1 MEGWEHASES
11 HASESTEG
19 RRTMTT
25 EASLHGL
32 IASRLEQE
40 ASNEEWIYLVLA
52 ALEGGDAFEKA
63 LLPDAQIGPLKSA
76 KAPAAAAEPKKA
88 FLQEIRVRGFRG
100 IGPEAVLAVNPG
112 PGLTL
117 VVGRNG
123 CGKSSFAEAAELLIT
138 RGNARWDDRSKQW
151 KEGFRN
157 LHEPQASIGARFTVE
172 GGRSCDVRVE
182 WADGADLAERT
193 DYVQF
198 TGEPRT
204 TYDALGWSA
213 AAVSYRPVLSYNE
226 LGGMLDQEPSKF
238 FDALSQILGL
248 EALAEGGARLRQA
261 RLDREKQQKEL
272 QKSQKELA
280 VKSAAHPDPR
290 GAQIAALLQKKDAD
304 LAAIEK
310 VLEGGDGGSGA
321 ASEVATLRQVG
332 ALPDVSGED
341 ASRAVEMLK
350 VGAETLKAHS
360 GSLAARSADLVSLLD
375 SALRF
380 HDKHGDGPCP
390 VCGHAAALNAEWH
403 AREHAH
409 AAELRDAAKAVS
421 DAQSLVKAGRD
432 AVRSLA
438 SPSASVLAAATALGL
453 PGAAVAEAAERVR
466 TAAVL
471 DGAECAAQVE
481 SALPSLRETLAQL
494 KQQAATELGKREDVW
509 RPMAREVQ
517 AWLGAAHKSR
527 PVLGRLPDVT
537 AAEKWLNGATDD
549 LRNERFAPHA
559 SEVKRIWNQ
568 LRHSS
573 NVSLEDIRLMG
584 AANSRRVQLD
594 VAVDGTAGAAV
605 GVMSQGE
612 LHSLALAL
620 FLPRA
625 TMAASPF
632 GFVLIDDPVQS
643 MDPSRI
649 DGLACV
655 LRDAAKTRQVIVFT
669 HDDRLAESVR
679 RQGIEATVL
688 EVTRREKSLV
698 EVRKGVD
705 PVRRYIED
713 ASAVALTKDLPADAR
728 RRVVPGLCRGALE
741 AAATRVLRRRWL
753 GDGIGREDV
762 EKRLEDAE
770 KVAQKLALVLFSDAG
785 RSGDV
790 LARLNKERKEYADV
804 LRAANEGAHGAASEM
819 EPMEMVNAAEKLAL
833 WLVGQK

>member
-1 MEGWEHASES
+1 MSGDE
-11 HASESTEG
+11 
-19 RRTMTT
+19 
-25 EASLHGL
+25 SLHE
-32 IASRLEQE
+32 IITRRLEADAPGE
-40 ASNEEWIYLVLA
+40 AAWPYFVLA
-52 ALEGGDAFEKA
+52 ALDGASAFDAA
-63 LLPDAQIGPLKSA
+63 LQPESQIGPLKTA
-76 KAPAAAAEPKKA
+76 KAPVALVAPKKT
-88 FLQEIRVRGFRG
+88 FLQDIRVRGFRG
-100 IGPEAVLAVNPG
+100 IGPEAVLSVNPG

-157 LHEPQASIGARFTVE
+157 LHEPQAAIAARFTVE

-182 WADGADLAERT
+182 WADGADLADRT

-198 TGEPRT
+198 TGESRT
-204 TYDALGWSA
+204 TYEALGWSA

-248 EALAEGGARLRQA
+248 EALAEAGARLRQA
-261 RLDREKQQKEL
+261 RLEREKQQKEL

-280 VKSAAHPDPR
+280 AKTAGHADPR
-290 GAQIAALLQKKDAD
+290 GAQIGALLQKKDAD

-310 VLEGGDGGSGA
+310 ALEGGDGGDGA
-321 ASEVATLRQVG
+321 AGEMATLRQVI
-332 ALPDVSGED
+332 ALPDVSGE
-341 ASRAVEMLK
+341 AGSRAIEMLK
-350 VGAETLKAHS
+350 VGAAALKAHS
-360 GSLAARSADLVSLLD
+360 GTLAARSADLVSLLD

-380 HDKHGDGPCP
+380 HDKHGDSPCP
-390 VCGHAAALNAEWH
+390 VCGAAGALNAEWH

-432 AVRSLA
+432 AVRNLA
-438 SPSASVLAAATALGL
+438 SLPTSVLQAAAALGL
-453 PGAAVAEAAERVR
+453 PGPAVSEAAERVR
-466 TAAVL
+466 SLAAL
-471 DGAECAAQVE
+471 EPEECAAQAAG
-481 SALPSLRETLAQL
+481 ALSSLGLAITQL
-494 KQQAATELGKREDVW
+494 RQQAGVELARREDVW

-517 AWLGAAHKSR
+517 AWLAVARKSH
-527 PVLGRLPDVT
+527 PAIQRLPEIA
-537 AAEKWLNGATDD
+537 AAEKWLNGANDD
-549 LRNERFAPHA
+549 LRKERFAPHA
-559 SEVKRIWNQ
+559 AEVKRIWNQ

-584 AANSRRVQLD
+584 AASSRRVQLD

-612 LHSLALAL
+612 LNSLALAL

-632 GFVLIDDPVQS
+632 GFILIDDPVQS

-688 EVTRREKSLV
+688 EVTRREKSVV

-713 ASAVALTKDLPADAR
+713 AAAVALTKDLPASAR
-728 RRVVPGLCRGALE
+728 ARVVPGLCRGALE

-753 GDGIGREDV
+753 GEGVGREEV
-762 EKRLEDAE
+762 EKRLEEAE
-770 KVAQKLALVLFSDAG
+770 KVTQKLALVLFGDAA
-785 RSGDV
+785 RSGEV
-790 LARLNKERKEYADV
+790 LPRLQKEKKEYADV
-804 LRAANEGAHGAASEM
+804 LRAANEGAHGASSDM
-819 EPMEMVNAAEKLAL
+819 EPMEMVNAAERLAL

>member
-1 MEGWEHASES
+1 MSGDE
-11 HASESTEG
+11 
-19 RRTMTT
+19 
-25 EASLHGL
+25 SLHE
-32 IASRLEQE
+32 IITRRLE
-40 ASNEEWIYLVLA
+40 ADAPNEPIWPYFVLA
-52 ALEGGDAFEKA
+52 ALDGASAFEAA
-63 LLPDAQIGPLKSA
+63 LQPESQIGLLKTS
-76 KAPAAAAEPKKA
+76 KAPAAAVEPKKT

-100 IGPEAVLAVNPG
+100 IGPEAALTVNPG

-157 LHEPQASIGARFTVE
+157 LHEPRAAIGARFTVE

-182 WADGADLAERT
+182 WADGADLGERT

-198 TGEPRT
+198 TGEART
-204 TYDALGWSA
+204 TYNALGWSA

-261 RLDREKQQKEL
+261 RLEREKQQKEL
-272 QKSQKELA
+272 QRTQKELA
-280 VKSAAHPDPR
+280 AKTAAHPDPR
-290 GAQIAALLQKKDAD
+290 GARIASLLQKKEAD
-304 LAAIEK
+304 LVAVEK
-310 VLEGGDGGSGA
+310 VLEGGEVGEGA
-321 ASEVATLRQVG
+321 LGEISTLRQVM
-332 ALPDVSGED
+332 AWPDVSSE
-341 ASRAVEMLK
+341 AAARAVEMLK

-360 GSLAARSADLVSLLD
+360 GTLAAKSADLVSLLD

-380 HDKHGDGPCP
+380 HEKHGDGPCP
-390 VCGHAAALNAEWH
+390 ICGNAAALNPEWH
-403 AREHAH
+403 ARERAH
-409 AAELRDAAKAVS
+409 ADELRMAARAVS
-421 DAQSLVKAGRD
+421 DAQMLVKAGRD

-466 TAAVL
+466 AAAAL
-471 DGAECAAQVE
+471 ETDECAAQVE
-481 SALPSLRETLAQL
+481 SALPSLREALAQL
-494 KQQAATELGKREDVW
+494 KQQATTELGKREDAW
-509 RPMAREVQ
+509 RPTAREVQ
-517 AWLGAAHKSR
+517 AWLAGAHKSR
-527 PVLGRLPDVT
+527 PAMQRLPEIT
-537 AAEKWLNGATDD
+537 AAEKWLNGAADD

-584 AANSRRVQLD
+584 AATSRRVQLD
-594 VAVDGTAGAAV
+594 VAVDGSAGAAV

-612 LHSLALAL
+612 LNSLALAL

-679 RQGIEATVL
+679 RQGISATVL
-688 EVTRREKSLV
+688 EVTRQEKSVV
-698 EVRKGVD
+698 EVRPGLD

-713 ASAVALTKDLPADAR
+713 ASAIALTKDLPASAR
-728 RRVVPGLCRGALE
+728 ARVIPGLCRGALE

-753 GDGIGREDV
+753 GEGIGRDEV

-770 KVAQKLALVLFSDAG
+770 KVAQKLALVLFGDAA

-790 LARLNKERKEYADV
+790 LARLNKEKKEYADV

-819 EPMEMVNAAEKLAL
+819 EPMEMVNAAERLAL
-833 WLVGQK
+833 WVAGQK

>member
-1 MEGWEHASES
+1 
-11 HASESTEG
+11 
-19 RRTMTT
+19 MTADT
-25 EASLHGL
+25 SLHGL

-40 ASNEEWIYLVLA
+40 APNEEWIYLVLA

-63 LLPDAQIGPLKSA
+63 LLPDAQIGPLKTA
-76 KAPAAAAEPKKA
+76 TAPAVTVEPKKA
-88 FLQEIRVRGFRG
+88 FLQDIRVRGFRG

-123 CGKSSFAEAAELLIT
+123 CGKSSFAEAAEFLVT
-138 RGNARWDDRSKQW
+138 RGNARWDKQRTAQW

-157 LHEPQASIGARFTVE
+157 LHDPQAAIGARFTVE
-172 GGRSCDVRVE
+172 GGKSCEVRVE
-182 WADGADLAERT
+182 WPDGADLAERT

-248 EALAEGGARLRQA
+248 EVLADAGGRLRQA
-261 RLDREKQQKEL
+261 RLEREKQLKEL

-280 VKSAAHPDPR
+280 VKAAAHPDPR
-290 GAQIAALLQKKDAD
+290 GAQIAALLQKKEAD

-310 VLEGGDGGSGA
+310 VLEGGA
-321 ASEVATLRQVG
+321 AGDDAAGEMATLRQVG
-332 ALPDVSGED
+332 ALPDVSAEA
-341 ASRAVEMLK
+341 ASQAIEMLK

-360 GSLAARSADLVSLLD
+360 GSLAARSADLVSLLE

-380 HDKHGDGPCP
+380 HDKHGDGSCP
-390 VCGHAAALNAEWH
+390 VCGKDRALNAEWH

-421 DAQSLVKAGRD
+421 DAQLMVKSGREGI
-432 AVRSLA
+432 RGLA

-453 PGAAVAEAAERVR
+453 PGAAGGAAAERVR
-466 TAAVL
+466 AAAAL

-481 SALPSLRETLAQL
+481 SALAPFREALAQL
-494 KQQAATELGKREDVW
+494 KAQAAAELAKREDVW

-517 AWLGAAHKSR
+517 AWLGAAHKAR
-527 PVLGRLPDVT
+527 PALRRLPDVT

-594 VAVDGTAGAAV
+594 VAVDGTAGAAL

-679 RQGIEATVL
+679 RQGIEAAVL
-688 EVTRREKSLV
+688 EVTRREKSV
-698 EVRKGVD
+698 VDVRTGLD
-705 PVRRYIED
+705 PIRRYIED
-713 ASAVALTKDLPADAR
+713 ASAVALTRDLPDDAR

-753 GDGIGREDV
+753 GDGVSREDV
-762 EKRLEDAE
+762 EHRLEDAE
-770 KVAQKLALVLFSDAG
+770 KVMQKLALLLFQDAA
-785 RSGDV
+785 RSGEV
-790 LARLNKERKEYADV
+790 LTRLSREKKEYADV
-804 LRAANEGAHGAASEM
+804 ARAVDKGAHGVSSDM
-819 EPMEMVNAAEKLAL
+819 EPKEMVNATERLAL
-833 WLVGQK
+833 WLAGQK

>member
-1 MEGWEHASES
+1 MNGDE
-11 HASESTEG
+11 
-19 RRTMTT
+19 
-25 EASLHGL
+25 SLHE
-32 IASRLEQE
+32 IITRRLEADAPGE
-40 ASNEEWIYLVLA
+40 AAWPYFVLA
-52 ALEGGDAFEKA
+52 ALDGASAFDAA
-63 LLPDAQIGPLKSA
+63 LQPESQIGPLKTA
-76 KAPAAAAEPKKA
+76 RATAVAVEPKKT
-88 FLQEIRVRGFRG
+88 FLQEVRVRGFRG
-100 IGPEAVLAVNPG
+100 IGPEAALSVNPG

-138 RGNARWDDRSKQW
+138 RGNARWDDRSKPW

-157 LHEPQASIGARFTVE
+157 LHEPHAAIAARFTVE

-182 WADGADLAERT
+182 WAEGADLAERA
-193 DYVQF
+193 DSVQF

-204 TYDALGWSA
+204 TFDALGWSA
-213 AAVSYRPVLSYNE
+213 AAVSYRPMLSYNE

-248 EALAEGGARLRQA
+248 EVLAEAGARLRQA
-261 RLDREKQQKEL
+261 RLEREKQQRDL

-280 VKSAAHPDPR
+280 GRTAAHPDPR
-290 GAQIAALLQKKDAD
+290 GARIAAWLLKKEAD

-310 VLEGGDGGSGA
+310 VLESDGGGDSA
-321 ASEVATLRQVG
+321 AGEMATLRQLI
-332 ALPDVSGED
+332 ALPDVSGQ
-341 ASRAVEMLK
+341 AISRAVEMLK
-350 VGAETLKAHS
+350 VGAETLNAHS
-360 GSLAARSADLVSLLD
+360 GTLAARSADLVSLLD

-380 HDKHGDGPCP
+380 HDQHGDGPCP
-390 VCGHAAALNAEWH
+390 VCGNAAALNAEWRQ
-403 AREHAH
+403 REHAH

-421 DAQSLVKAGRD
+421 DAQGLVKAGRD
-432 AVRSLA
+432 AVLGLA
-438 SPSASVLAAATALGL
+438 SPPASTLAAATALGL
-453 PGAAVAEAAERVR
+453 PGLAVAEAAERAR
-466 TAAVL
+466 AAAVL
-471 DGAECAAQVE
+471 ETTECATQVE
-481 SALPSLRETLAQL
+481 KTLASLREALAHL
-494 KQQAATELGKREDVW
+494 KELAALEFGKREDAW

-517 AWLGAAHKSR
+517 AWLAVAHKSR
-527 PVLGRLPDVT
+527 PALGRLSEIT

-584 AANSRRVQLD
+584 AASSRRVQVD
-594 VAVDGTAGAAV
+594 VAVDGTAAAAV

-612 LHSLALAL
+612 LSSLALAL

-649 DGLACV
+649 DGLSCV
-655 LRDAAKTRQVIVFT
+655 LRDAAKIRQVIVFT

-688 EVTRREKSLV
+688 EVTRREKSRV
-698 EVRKGVD
+698 EVRPGLD
-705 PVRRYIED
+705 PVRRYIQD
-713 ASAVALTKDLPADAR
+713 ASAVALTRDLPASAR
-728 RRVVPGLCRGALE
+728 ARVVPGLCRGALE

-753 GDGIGREDV
+753 GEGVSREDV
-762 EKRLEDAE
+762 ERRLEDAE
-770 KVAQKLALVLFSDAG
+770 KVTQKLALLLFGDPG

-790 LARLNKERKEYADV
+790 LTRLHKEKKEYADV
-804 LRAANEGAHGAASEM
+804 LRAANEGAHGASSEM
-819 EPMEMVNAAEKLAL
+819 EPVEMVNAAERLAL
-833 WLVGQK
+833 WLLGQK

>member
-1 MEGWEHASES
+1 MSGEE
-11 HASESTEG
+11 
-19 RRTMTT
+19 
-25 EASLHGL
+25 SLHE
-32 IASRLEQE
+32 IITRRLEADAPSE
-40 ASNEEWIYLVLA
+40 ATWPYFVLA
-52 ALEGGDAFEKA
+52 ALEGGEAFDAA
-63 LLPDAQIGPLKSA
+63 LQPESQIGPLKAAGSSA
-76 KAPAAAAEPKKA
+76 PPVAPKKT
-88 FLQEIRVRGFRG
+88 FLQDIRVRGFRG
-100 IGPEAVLAVNPG
+100 IGPGAVLSVNPG

-123 CGKSSFAEAAELLIT
+123 CGKSSFAEAAEFLIT
-138 RGNARWDDRSKQW
+138 RGNARWDKRTAQW

-157 LHEPQASIGARFTVE
+157 LHDPQAAIGARFTVE
-172 GGRSCDVRVE
+172 GGKSCEVRVE

-248 EALAEGGARLRQA
+248 EVLADAGARLRQA
-261 RLDREKQQKEL
+261 RLEREKQQKEL

-280 VKSAAHPDPR
+280 TKAAAHVDPR
-290 GAQIAALLQKKDAD
+290 GAQIAALLLKKDVD

-310 VLEGGDGGSGA
+310 VLEGGDGGEGA
-321 ASEVATLRQVG
+321 AGEMATLRQVG
-332 ALPDVSGED
+332 ALPDVSAEG
-341 ASRAVEMLK
+341 ALRAVEMLK

-380 HDKHGDGPCP
+380 HDKHGDSPCP
-390 VCGHAAALNAEWH
+390 VCGKDGALNAEWH

-421 DAQSLVKAGRD
+421 DALSLVKAGRD
-432 AVRSLA
+432 ALRSLA
-438 SPSASVLAAATALGL
+438 SPSASVLAAAASLGL
-453 PGAAVAEAAERVR
+453 PGAVVTEAAERVR
-466 TAAVL
+466 AAAAL

-481 SALPSLRETLAQL
+481 SALPALREALAQL
-494 KQQAATELGKREDVW
+494 KQQAAAELSKREDAW

-517 AWLGAAHKSR
+517 AWLAGAHKSR
-527 PVLGRLPDVT
+527 PALARLPEIT

-594 VAVDGTAGAAV
+594 VAVDGAAAAAV

-612 LHSLALAL
+612 LNSLALAL

-679 RQGIEATVL
+679 RQGIEAAVL

-698 EVRKGVD
+698 EVRLGLD

-713 ASAVALTKDLPADAR
+713 AAAIALTKDLPADAR

-753 GDGIGREDV
+753 GEGIGREDV

-790 LARLNKERKEYADV
+790 LARLNKERKDYADV

-833 WLVGQK
+833 WVVSQK